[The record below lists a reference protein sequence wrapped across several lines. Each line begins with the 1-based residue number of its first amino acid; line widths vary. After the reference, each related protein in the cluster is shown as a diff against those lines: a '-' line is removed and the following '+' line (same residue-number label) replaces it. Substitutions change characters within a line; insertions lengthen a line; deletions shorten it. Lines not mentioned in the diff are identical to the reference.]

1 MEKIMEKLIDMKLE
15 DYINKVDS
23 PSPAPGGGSVMG
35 VVGSLACA
43 LAGMVGH
50 LTINKNKFKELT
62 KEEKNNFVNAIEK
75 IKEIKIKLIETI
87 DKDAESFNIFMDAMK
102 LPKNSEEEKL
112 IRKEAISK
120 AVIKSTETPFNILK
134 YSYKLIPIFDIILK
148 YGNAGVITDIASA
161 YILIYGASKGSIL
174 NININTPLIEDKIFL
189 ENIKKDS
196 SIYIEKIEQVYR
208 EIENKL
214 DVFKIK

>member
-1 MEKIMEKLIDMKLE
+1 MEKLIDMKLE

-62 KEEKNNFVNAIEK
+62 EEEKNNFVNAIEK

-120 AVIKSTETPFNILK
+120 AAIKSTETPFNILK
-134 YSYKLIPIFDIILK
+134 YSYQLIPLFDIILK

-161 YILIYGASKGSIL
+161 YILIYGASKGSVL

-189 ENIKKDS
+189 ENIKKNS
-196 SIYIEKIEQVYR
+196 SIYIEKIERCYR

>member
-1 MEKIMEKLIDMKLE
+1 MEKLIDMKLE

-35 VVGSLACA
+35 VVGSFACA
-43 LAGMVGH
+43 LVGMVGH

-62 KEEKNNFVNAIEK
+62 EEEKNNFVNAIEK

-120 AVIKSTETPFNILK
+120 AAIKSTETPFNILK
-134 YSYKLIPIFDIILK
+134 YSYQLIPLFDIILK

-161 YILIYGASKGSIL
+161 YILIYGASKGSVL

-189 ENIKKDS
+189 ENIKKNS
-196 SIYIEKIEQVYR
+196 SIYIEKIERSYR

-214 DVFKIK
+214 DVLR

>member
-1 MEKIMEKLIDMKLE
+1 MEKLIDMKLE

-23 PSPAPGGGSVMG
+23 HSPAPGGGSVMG

-62 KEEKNNFVNAIEK
+62 EEEKNNFVNAIEK
-75 IKEIKIKLIETI
+75 IKEIKIKLIETV

-120 AVIKSTETPFNILK
+120 AAIKSTETPFNILK
-134 YSYKLIPIFDIILK
+134 YSYQLIPLFDIILK

-161 YILIYGASKGSIL
+161 YILIYAASKGSIL

-189 ENIKKDS
+189 ENIKKNS
-196 SIYIEKIEQVYR
+196 SIYIEKIERCYR

>member
-1 MEKIMEKLIDMKLE
+1 MEKLIDMKLE

-62 KEEKNNFVNAIEK
+62 EEEKNNFVNAIEK

-120 AVIKSTETPFNILK
+120 AAIKSTETPFNILK
-134 YSYKLIPIFDIILK
+134 YSYQLIPLFDIILK

-161 YILIYGASKGSIL
+161 YILIYAASKGSVL
-174 NININTPLIEDKIFL
+174 NININMPLIEDKIFL
-189 ENIKKDS
+189 ENIKKNS
-196 SIYIEKIEQVYR
+196 SIYIEKIERCYR

>member
-62 KEEKNNFVNAIEK
+62 EEEKNNFVNAIEK

-120 AVIKSTETPFNILK
+120 AAIKSTETPFNILK
-134 YSYKLIPIFDIILK
+134 YSYQLIPLFDIILK

-189 ENIKKDS
+189 ENIKKNS
-196 SIYIEKIEQVYR
+196 SIYIEKIERGYK

>member
-1 MEKIMEKLIDMKLE
+1 MEKLIDMKLE

-62 KEEKNNFVNAIEK
+62 EEEKNNFVNAIEK
-75 IKEIKIKLIETI
+75 IKEIKIKLIETV

-120 AVIKSTETPFNILK
+120 AAIKSTETPFNILK
-134 YSYKLIPIFDIILK
+134 YSYQLIPLFDIILK

-161 YILIYGASKGSIL
+161 YILIYGASKGSVL
-174 NININTPLIEDKIFL
+174 NININIPLIEDKIFL
-189 ENIKKDS
+189 ENIKKNS
-196 SIYIEKIEQVYR
+196 SIYIEKIERGYR

-214 DVFKIK
+214 DIFKIK

>member
-1 MEKIMEKLIDMKLE
+1 MEKLIDMKLE
-15 DYINKVDS
+15 DYINEVDS
-23 PSPAPGGGSVMG
+23 PAPAPGGGSVMG

-62 KEEKNNFVNAIEK
+62 EEEKNNFNNSIEK

-102 LPKNSEEEKL
+102 LPKNSEEKKL

-120 AVIKSTETPFNILK
+120 AAIKSTETPFNILK
-134 YSYKLIPIFDIILK
+134 YSYQLIPLFDIILK

-161 YILIYGASKGSIL
+161 YILIYAASKGSIL

-196 SIYIEKIEQVYR
+196 SIYIEKIERSYK

-214 DVFKIK
+214 EIFKIK

>member
-1 MEKIMEKLIDMKLE
+1 MEKLIDMKLE
-15 DYINKVDS
+15 DYINRVDS
-23 PSPAPGGGSVMG
+23 HSPAPGGGSVMG

-62 KEEKNNFVNAIEK
+62 EEEKNNFNKAIEK

-87 DKDAESFNIFMDAMK
+87 DKDAESFNIFMEAMK
-102 LPKNSEEEKL
+102 LPKNTEEEKL
-112 IRKEAISK
+112 IRKESISK
-120 AVIKSTETPFNILK
+120 ASIKSTETPFNILK
-134 YSYKLIPIFDIILK
+134 YSYELIPLFDIILK

-161 YILIYGASKGSIL
+161 YILIYCASKGSIL
-174 NININTPLIEDKIFL
+174 NININMPLIEDKNFL
-189 ENIKKDS
+189 ENIKKNS
-196 SIYIEKIEQVYR
+196 SIYIEKIENSYK

-214 DVFKIK
+214 DVFRIK